1 MTAQSRRWPRR
12 AFKNALALY
21 ALMAIPAPVVAS
33 IQEVQRARR
42 AQGGEALSLRLEEVL
57 AIGSLADDESSFG
70 RIRDIAWDS
79 RGRLLVADDLGPHL
93 KVFEADGS
101 HVLTVGRE
109 GEGPG
114 EFSAPSRI
122 VVDTSDSVYVWD
134 AGQSRIHVFSPD
146 LAFVRRSVVTP
157 PWVVNS
163 MTALEPDRI
172 VVTAMAE
179 GEQRPIKVLDK
190 EGAVLRTAGPQIDP
204 SDLAMFAGSLF
215 GGKLARSGV
224 GFTYSNKSPWSVWW
238 LDDDFSVRRICRGPA
253 SWTTAPEDTVVE
265 TEFGA
270 GLRWNTYVHSAS
282 LVALPGDLVL
292 NTILDPV
299 AGVRVLQAVTDD
311 CVVSAEIELD
321 VPVMPMRS
329 RGDLIAASRNID
341 YPEVVVYRA
350 TVGPDASNNREP

>member
-1 MTAQSRRWPRR
+1 MTASITSLAPR
-12 AFKNALALY
+12 AFKNALTLY
-21 ALMAIPAPVVAS
+21 GLVAIPSPIAAS

-42 AQGGEALSLRLEEVL
+42 AQGEEAMSLRLEEVL

-70 RIRDIAWDS
+70 RISDVAWDG
-79 RGRLLVADDLGPHL
+79 RGRLLVADDFGPHL
-93 KVFEADGS
+93 KVFESDGS
-101 HVLTVGRE
+101 YVQTVGRE

-114 EFSAPSRI
+114 EFSAPSKI
-122 VVDTSDSVYVWD
+122 VVDASDSVYVWD
-134 AGQSRIHVFSPD
+134 SGQSRIHVFSPD
-146 LAFVRRSVVTP
+146 LAFVRRSGVTP

-163 MTALEPDRI
+163 MTALEPGRI
-172 VVTAMAE
+172 VVTAMTE

-204 SDLAMFAGSLF
+204 SNLPMYVGSLL
-215 GGKLARSGV
+215 GGNLARSGS
-224 GFTYSNKSPWSVWW
+224 GFTYSSKSPWSIAW
-238 LDDDFSVRRICRGPA
+238 LDGDFRVRRICRGPA
-253 SWTTAPEDTVVE
+253 SWTTAPEDVVVQ
-265 TEFGA
+265 TDLGTA
-270 GLRWNTYVHSAS
+270 LRWNMYVHSAS

-299 AGVRVLQAVTDD
+299 AGVRVLQVVTDD

-329 RGDLIAASRNID
+329 RRNLIAASRDID

-350 TVGPDASNNREP
+350 TVGPTVPNDREP